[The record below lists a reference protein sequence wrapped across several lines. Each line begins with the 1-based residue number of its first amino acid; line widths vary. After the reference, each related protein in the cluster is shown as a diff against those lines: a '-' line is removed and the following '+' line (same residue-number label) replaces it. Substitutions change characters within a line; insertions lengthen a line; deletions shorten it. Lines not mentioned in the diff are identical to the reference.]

1 MHKIAIPSFVVDRV
15 MQRRGR
21 LHVFD
26 RIDPVRTAMI
36 VVDLQNGFMAPG
48 QPSEIANAREIVP
61 NVNAIGDALRAAG
74 GQVVYIQNTVT
85 DATRASWGTWF
96 DHFMEPGLRGRMI
109 EAFTRGSFGH
119 AIYPDL
125 TVQPQDWTI
134 EKERFGAFV
143 PGSSD
148 LHERLQAAG
157 IDTLLIVGT
166 ATNVCCESTARD
178 AMMMNYKVVFLSDA
192 NACRTDEEHN
202 ATLGNMLALFAD
214 VRSTEE
220 VVAMIEAGG
229 AAALADAAE

>member
-21 LHVFD
+21 LHVFN

-96 DHFMEPGLRGRMI
+96 DNFMEPGLRGRMV

-125 TVQPQDWTI
+125 TVQPHDWTI

-143 PGSSD
+143 PGSSALANTSVKWPSSRRSTASTD
-148 LHERLQAAG
+148 SAKSPA
-157 IDTLLIVGT
+157 VGPCLYCQETRCT
-166 ATNVCCESTARD
+166 ATSVSVSLANSTP
-178 AMMMNYKVVFLSDA
+178 VFS
-192 NACRTDEEHN
+192 
-202 ATLGNMLALFAD
+202 
-214 VRSTEE
+214 RSSRS
-220 VVAMIEAGG
+220 
-229 AAALADAAE
+229 AA

>member
-1 MHKIAIPSFVVDRV
+1 MHEIAIPDFVIDRV

-21 LHVFD
+21 LHVFET
-26 RIDPVRTAMI
+26 IDPARTAMI

-61 NVNAIGDALRAAG
+61 NVNAIGAALRAAG
-74 GQVVYIQNTVT
+74 GKVVYIQNTIT
-85 DATRASWGTWF
+85 ETTRETWTTWF
-96 DHFMEPGLRGRMI
+96 DNFLEGGLRGRMI

-125 TVQPQDWTI
+125 TVLPEDWKV

-148 LHERLQAAG
+148 LHAMLQEAG

-178 AMMMNYKVVFLSDA
+178 AMMMNYKVIFLSDA
-192 NACRTDEEHN
+192 NACRTDAEHN
-202 ATLGNMLALFAD
+202 ATLANMLTLFAD
-214 VRSTEE
+214 VRSTAE
-220 VVAMIEAGG
+220 VVAMIGSG
-229 AAALADAAE
+229 AAGLAVAAE